1 MRKTQARSLAPTVLA
16 LVILLV
22 LTGCTKSPRAGSTA
36 EEKGVAAV
44 SWVAPGRN
52 SDGSQITDL
61 AGYTIY
67 YGISP
72 SKLDQSIQV
81 TDPEATSYTFKQ
93 LRSGTTYYFSVVA
106 FTAAGTKGGASPTVS
121 KAIP

>member
-1 MRKTQARSLAPTVLA
+1 MRKTRARSFAPAVLA
-16 LVILLV
+16 LVIPSV
-22 LTGCTKSPRAGSTA
+22 IGCTKLPTAGTTD
-36 EEKGVAAV
+36 ETKGIAAV
-44 SWVAPGRN
+44 SWVAPARN

-67 YGISP
+67 YGMSP
-72 SKLDQSIQV
+72 GKLDQSVQV

-93 LRSGTTYYFSVVA
+93 LRSGTTYYFSVAA
-106 FTAAGTKGGASPTVS
+106 FTAAGTKGSASPTVS